1 MRTLFVTFLD
11 NLLLSLLTPYSTA
24 TAAHQSTSIYVPVY
38 TIQIQ
43 GQQPSLHP
51 PSLVSRSLLFCS
63 SSISS
68 YLFSPPTHTRH
79 TRSPSLKPTTHVR
92 PCSFQRQRS
101 TDRPTRRLS
110 LLKSASQPCI
120 NLPDDTDY
128 TLVWYL
134 AVHYLNHPRTSTS
147 LVQVLGLFVVVSPVP
162 VQFYHRPPFP
172 FQTSACLPPLSLP
185 LPPLPP
191 PLSLS
196 PSINP
201 LSFCPPF
208 CASFLLDRIILR
220 SS

>member
-1 MRTLFVTFLD
+1 LSRFLITSSFRFQRLVQRRSLFINQLINLLNSAPCDSDTATIFTSTIACFAFATILF
-11 NLLLSLLTPYSTA
+11 LLLSFF
-24 TAAHQSTSIYVPVY
+24 
-38 TIQIQ
+38 
-43 GQQPSLHP
+43 SL
-51 PSLVSRSLLFCS
+51 
-63 SSISS
+63 
-68 YLFSPPTHTRH
+68 SPHTHTRH

-134 AVHYLNHPRTSTS
+134 AVQYLNHPRTSTS

-208 CASFLLDRIILR
+208 CASFLLDSIILR